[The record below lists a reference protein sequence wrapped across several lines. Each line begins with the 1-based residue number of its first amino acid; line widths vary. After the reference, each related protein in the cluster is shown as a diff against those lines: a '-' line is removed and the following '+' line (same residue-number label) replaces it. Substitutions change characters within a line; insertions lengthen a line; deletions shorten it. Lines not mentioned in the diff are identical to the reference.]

1 MECFLHFIIE
11 ATLCIEFIF
20 FGSVLIFCVIDQTWK
35 DLQILRKEGGLLL
48 SPYYHNHKL
57 PKLQGHF
64 TPAYL
69 WYVAILFPDC
79 FLILL
84 RACSRS
90 RSQCRS
96 SPGFLAVCSQL
107 LHLPVALPGVELFPH
122 IAAWLAPSLHSALCS
137 TTTQVS
143 ALSLVQSSPNTHNS
157 TACFLTCVRVP

>member
-69 WYVAILFPDC
+69 WYVAILSFLTAFSSC
-79 FLILL
+79 F
-84 RACSRS
+84 A
-90 RSQCRS
+90 
-96 SPGFLAVCSQL
+96 PA
-107 LHLPVALPGVELFPH
+107 PAPAP
-122 IAAWLAPSLHSALCS
+122 APSAEAPQASWL
-137 TTTQVS
+137 S
-143 ALSLVQSSPNTHNS
+143 ALSFCTCPWLCLEWNS
-157 TACFLTCVRVP
+157 FPT